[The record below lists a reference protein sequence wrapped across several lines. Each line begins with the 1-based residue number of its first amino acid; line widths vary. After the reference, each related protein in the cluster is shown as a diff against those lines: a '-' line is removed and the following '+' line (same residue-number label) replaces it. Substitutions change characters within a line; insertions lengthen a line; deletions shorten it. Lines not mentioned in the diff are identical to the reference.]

1 MGVVAAAVCGVL
13 SAGLF
18 LFFGY
23 LPWVAG
29 VALVPWLAGGVFV
42 FFAGHRAFKTGAN
55 TDLMLFIAGFGVA
68 AAIVVPKF
76 APHGG

>member
-1 MGVVAAAVCGVL
+1 MGLVAAAVCGVI
-13 SAGLF
+13 SAVL
-18 LFFGY
+18 LLAFGY

-29 VALVPWLAGGVFV
+29 VALVPWLVGGVLV
-42 FFAGHRAFKTGAN
+42 FLGGHRAFKTGAN

-76 APHGG
+76 APH